1 MDPLHVGFTHGAVWS
16 DLDIEPE
23 TGFEETEWGLV
34 HKAVRP
40 GPRPGTH
47 NYREHH
53 LLMPGIS
60 VGGSE
65 QRYLTG
71 SAGTPPT
78 SARWSVPIDDTHT
91 MILRVSYKPADN
103 PGSYTRVPLE
113 GEAWVPLPIEPYREY
128 KQSESPT
135 LGYPIPAVISTQDAT
150 VVDSLGP
157 IVDRESENLLGDG
170 DYGMRRLRAMYLQAV
185 EAVRAGGDPPGVVR
199 DAKQNSLIVIPAYE
213 LLISDEQ
220 KAELVPAGAGH

>member
-1 MDPLHVGFTHGAVWS
+1 MSFDGA
-16 DLDIEPE
+16 
-23 TGFEETEWGLV
+23 FEETEWGLV

-40 GPRPGTH
+40 GPRSGTH

-91 MILRVSYKPADN
+91 MMVRSAYKPADN
-103 PGSYTRVPLE
+103 PGQFKE
-113 GEAWVPLPIEPYREY
+113 GHL
-128 KQSESPT
+128 
-135 LGYPIPAVISTQDAT
+135 
-150 VVDSLGP
+150 
-157 IVDRESENLLGDG
+157 
-170 DYGMRRLRAMYLQAV
+170 
-185 EAVRAGGDPPGVVR
+185 
-199 DAKQNSLIVIPAYE
+199 
-213 LLISDEQ
+213 
-220 KAELVPAGAGH
+220 PAGWNPIARKRPQSREFRQSARNVAAIARSCSKPSSSPFGFSAPK